1 MQKNN
6 NTSLRSRLSG
16 LALIAALALLV
27 GCGQP
32 DTVPAP
38 PSPETAPETALETT
52 DETAMPA
59 VLADFSDLTPGWNTL
74 LPGGDT
80 LCSDGSEYKFFVK
93 QGDPQKLM
101 FYLEGGGACWDGAN
115 CDTDLRPSYQV
126 NLANTDPSRA
136 HGILAFDQMTNPF
149 ADYTVVYAPY
159 CSGDVH
165 LGDTDQHHEAPA
177 LEGHAAHPVHV
188 RHRGWANGQA
198 ALEWTYAHVFAPQ
211 QIFVTGSSAGSIPS
225 PFYAVKLAE
234 QYPAAA
240 VTQLGDASGG
250 YRGFANFNP
259 YEIWHTDRVVADMT
273 HISSIPADQFSFHHL
288 YIAAVQENANIRY
301 ASYDNAEDDVQ
312 KQFLALGGMPV
323 ESLQPLLEQNLAE
336 ISAAIPGFRYYVAG
350 GNMHTI
356 LLRPDVYTY
365 EVNGT
370 KFVDW
375 LAGLAAGAPLYSVMC
390 NDCSVAP
397 GATQGAQ

>member
-1 MQKNN
+1 MLKHNDKK
-6 NTSLRSRLSG
+6 RASG
-16 LALIAALALLV
+16 LGSLLLVAVLALLV
-27 GCGQP
+27 ACGQP
-32 DTVPAP
+32 DPADAP
-38 PSPETAPETALETT
+38 TSPASPEVTSTPAL
-52 DETAMPA
+52 PA

-80 LCSDGSEYKFFVK
+80 QCSDGSEYKFFVK

-165 LGDTDQHHEAPA
+165 LGDSEQHHDAPA
-177 LEGHAAHPVHV
+177 LEGHASHPVHV

-198 ALEWTYAHVFAPQ
+198 AMAWTFAHVFAPE

-259 YEIWHTDRVVADMT
+259 YDIWHTDRVVADLS
-273 HISSIPADQFSFHHL
+273 HISTIPADQFSFHHL
-288 YIAAVQENANIRY
+288 YIAAVQENPNIRF

-323 ESLQPLLEQNLAE
+323 DSLKPLLEQNLAE
-336 ISAAIPGFRYYVAG
+336 ISTAIPGFRYYVAG
-350 GNMHTI
+350 GAMHTI

-375 LAGLAAGAPLYSVMC
+375 LAGLAAGAPLYNVMC
-390 NDCSVAP
+390 DDCSVAP
-397 GATQGAQ
+397 GVMPSAQ

>member
-1 MQKNN
+1 MHASNYKN
-6 NTSLRSRLSG
+6 TGFRFGRISVF
-16 LALIAALALLV
+16 ALLTLLFA
-27 GCGQP
+27 CGQP
-32 DTVPAP
+32 EWDTGLADNMPLP
-38 PSPETAPETALETT
+38 PL
-52 DETAMPA
+52 
-59 VLADFSDLTPGWNTL
+59 LADFSDLTPGWNTM

-80 LCSDGSEYKFFVK
+80 MCSDGSEYKFFVK

-126 NLANTDPSRA
+126 NLASTDPMRA
-136 HGILAFDQMTNPF
+136 HGVLAFDQMSNPF

-165 LGDTDQHHEAPA
+165 LGDSEQHHQAPA
-177 LEGHAAHPVHV
+177 LEGHAAHAVHV
-188 RHRGWANGQA
+188 RHRGWTNASA
-198 ALEWTYAHVFAPQ
+198 AMQWTFAHVFHPQ

-225 PFYAVKLAE
+225 PFYAVKIAQ

-259 YEIWHTDRVVADMT
+259 YDIWATDRVVADLKR
-273 HISSIPADQFSFHHL
+273 INSIPANEFSFHHL
-288 YIAAVQENANIRY
+288 YIAAAQENANIRY

-312 KQFLALGGMPV
+312 KQFLALGGTPV

-336 ISAAIPGFRYYVAG
+336 IGASVPGFRYYVAG
-350 GNMHTI
+350 GAMHTI
-356 LLRPDVYTY
+356 LLRPEVYTY

-370 KFVDW
+370 RFIDW
-375 LAGLAAGAPLYSVMC
+375 LAGLEAGATVFNVMC
-390 NDCSVAP
+390 NDCSAAP
-397 GATQGAQ
+397 GAAAIMSGGQ